1 MIPKVRTF
9 LVLFFLALVSVPAFA
24 QSDAS
29 ISGQVADVTG
39 GTVPGVSLT
48 IKNLETGTERI
59 IQTDEAGRF
68 HAPLYLLAAMK

>member
-1 MIPKVRTF
+1 VVPDATGAGIEAATVR
-9 LVLFFLALVSVPAFA
+9 
-24 QSDAS
+24 
-29 ISGQVADVTG
+29 
-39 GTVPGVSLT
+39 